1 MRFPAL
7 CAEPYVFIFDI
18 ETTGLCAHDSIT
30 VICGIVHSV
39 ADEARYE
46 EVTLN
51 LLQIKDDPAAQ
62 RAHCEH
68 VCSFLDKAQ
77 FLAAYNGIRFDLP
90 FVARWAASLA
100 MPANL
105 AGWTA
110 KTIDFYHLILSH
122 VGVHYKMQ
130 RVCEDNNLAVEKSGS
145 GLDAIRWAESGEWD
159 LLEAYCMQDVRVLR
173 ALLQQS
179 VANGLHLHVRRSACF
194 PTSVYVLRLVEGYS
208 SCVVRPAP
216 QDPSASGADAS
227 DRGLSSF
234 LSSACSAAASDS
246 AQSHA
251 AQAAGL

>member
-1 MRFPAL
+1 MRLPAL
-7 CAEPYVFIFDI
+7 CAEPYVFVFDI

-39 ADEARYE
+39 ADEARHE

-90 FVARWAASLA
+90 FVARWAASLDVA
-100 MPANL
+100 ANIS
-105 AGWTA
+105 AWTA

-208 SCVVRPAP
+208 SCVVRPVP
-216 QDPSASGADAS
+216 QGAVASGADAS

-234 LSSACSAAASDS
+234 LSSACSAAAEN
-246 AQSHA
+246 
-251 AQAAGL
+251 QADF